1 MPCMQVLSHQP
12 FYHSHPPASSVGM
25 SDSELG
31 SPNDPIS
38 PQESLIE
45 DTSSN
50 NGAES
55 PLFGF
60 PGYTMPP
67 QRSRPSCAA
76 TMPASSYFTPSF
88 SFSATPAGLS
98 TGSTIPY
105 TPVPPPPIYNQFTD
119 SNAVLSA
126 NEAPLMTS
134 HGIR

>member
-1 MPCMQVLSHQP
+1 M
-12 FYHSHPPASSVGM
+12 GM

-31 SPNDPIS
+31 SPNDSIS
-38 PQESLIE
+38 PQESLLE

-76 TMPASSYFTPSF
+76 TMPTSSYFTPSF
-88 SFSATPAGLS
+88 PFSATSAMLS
-98 TGSTIPY
+98 TGNTVPY
-105 TPVPPPPIYNQFTD
+105 APVQPPPIYNQFAN

-126 NEAPLMTS
+126 NEVPLMTS